1 MQRVAVVGSPGAGKT
16 TFARSLAGATNFP
29 LIHLD
34 HRFWSPG
41 WVETPRDEWIEV
53 QRALVA
59 PSEWIV
65 EGNYSA
71 TFDVR
76 FERADTVIVLSPPRR
91 VCLYRVLT
99 RIARNWHR
107 DNQAPG
113 CPEHFD
119 VEFLKL
125 TWNFPR
131 HSVPRLTEALSRF
144 EGNLDVVFL
153 KDERAVRDYLALVG
167 SVQRRA

>member
-1 MQRVAVVGSPGAGKT
+1 VQRVAVVGSPGAGKT
-16 TFARSLAGATNFP
+16 TFARSLAQVTNLP

-34 HRFWSPG
+34 ERFWSPG
-41 WVETPRDEWIEV
+41 WVETPRDQWIER
-53 QRALVA
+53 QQELVA
-59 PSEWIV
+59 QPQWII

-76 FERADTVIVLSPPRR
+76 FERADTVIVLTTPRR
-91 VCLYRVLT
+91 VCLYRVLK
-99 RIARNWHR
+99 RIVRNWHR

-131 HSVPRLTEALSRF
+131 NSVPRLTEALTRF
-144 EGNLDVVFL
+144 EGTFDVVFL
-153 KDERAVRDYLALVG
+153 KDERAARDYLSLIG
-167 SVQRRA
+167 SPQRGV